1 MSEIEEKLLDNILDE
16 EIHSEEGDDLYY
28 IAELLK
34 KDRNLLWKFGV
45 FGENPHTLYA
55 FFSASCMVREA

>member
-1 MSEIEEKLLDNILDE
+1 MSEIEEKLLDNNLDE

-34 KDRNLLWKFGV
+34 KDRNLL
-45 FGENPHTLYA
+45 
-55 FFSASCMVREA
+55 

>member
-16 EIHSEEGDDLYY
+16 EIHFLPTEEGDDLYF

-34 KDRNLLWKFGV
+34 KDRNLL
-45 FGENPHTLYA
+45 
-55 FFSASCMVREA
+55 